1 MSHLK
6 DPTTQYYTGEYPKQ
20 KQPTPGIQAKM
31 TPVPDCGE
39 KTYVG
44 SGRLKDR
51 KALVTGGDSGIG
63 RAAAIAY
70 AREGADVAISYLPV
84 EEEDAQ
90 DVKKIIEECGRKAVL
105 LPGDL
110 SDEKFARSLV
120 HEAHKA
126 LGGLDIMALVAG
138 KQVAIPDIADLTSE
152 QFQKTFAIN
161 VFALFWL
168 TQEAIPLL
176 PKGASIITTS
186 SIQAYQPSPHLLD
199 YAATKAAILNY
210 SRGLA
215 KQVAEKGIRVNIVA
229 PGPIWTALQISGGQ
243 TQDKIPQFGQKTPM
257 KRAGQPAET
266 GPCICLSGK
275 SGVELRHRRSA
286 WRVRRRAFRLKKC
299 PVVKSNRASFLFCFG
314 SFFADQT
321 YLQVTRLM
329 QRIHY
334 LHQRLVID
342 GFVRSEEDGGV
353 FLAFG

>member
-120 HEAHKA
+120 HEAQ
-126 LGGLDIMALVAG
+126 GV
-138 KQVAIPDIADLTSE
+138 
-152 QFQKTFAIN
+152 
-161 VFALFWL
+161 
-168 TQEAIPLL
+168 
-176 PKGASIITTS
+176 
-186 SIQAYQPSPHLLD
+186 
-199 YAATKAAILNY
+199 
-210 SRGLA
+210 R
-215 KQVAEKGIRVNIVA
+215 
-229 PGPIWTALQISGGQ
+229 
-243 TQDKIPQFGQKTPM
+243 
-257 KRAGQPAET
+257 RAGYYGAGRRNRLPFRILQTSPANSFKR
-266 GPCICLSGK
+266 PC
-275 SGVELRHRRSA
+275 H
-286 WRVRRRAFRLKKC
+286 
-299 PVVKSNRASFLFCFG
+299 
-314 SFFADQT
+314 
-321 YLQVTRLM
+321 
-329 QRIHY
+329 
-334 LHQRLVID
+334 
-342 GFVRSEEDGGV
+342 
-353 FLAFG
+353 

>member
-168 TQEAIPLL
+168 TQKRSPATERCKYHHHFVNPCIPAKSAFTGLCGYEGGDSEL
-176 PKGASIITTS
+176 QPWPGKTGRGERYSGEYCRAS
-186 SIQAYQPSPHLLD
+186 
-199 YAATKAAILNY
+199 
-210 SRGLA
+210 
-215 KQVAEKGIRVNIVA
+215 
-229 PGPIWTALQISGGQ
+229 PIWTALQISGGQ

-257 KRAGQPAET
+257 KRAGQPAELAPVYVYLASQESSYVT
-266 GPCICLSGK
+266 AEVH
-275 SGVELRHRRSA
+275 GV
-286 WRVRRRAFRLKKC
+286 C
-299 PVVKSNRASFLFCFG
+299 
-314 SFFADQT
+314 
-321 YLQVTRLM
+321 
-329 QRIHY
+329 
-334 LHQRLVID
+334 
-342 GFVRSEEDGGV
+342 GGEH
-353 FLAFG
+353 LG

>member
-126 LGGLDIMALVAG
+126 Y
-138 KQVAIPDIADLTSE
+138 
-152 QFQKTFAIN
+152 
-161 VFALFWL
+161 
-168 TQEAIPLL
+168 
-176 PKGASIITTS
+176 S
-186 SIQAYQPSPHLLD
+186 S
-199 YAATKAAILNY
+199 
-210 SRGLA
+210 
-215 KQVAEKGIRVNIVA
+215 
-229 PGPIWTALQISGGQ
+229 
-243 TQDKIPQFGQKTPM
+243 
-257 KRAGQPAET
+257 
-266 GPCICLSGK
+266 
-275 SGVELRHRRSA
+275 
-286 WRVRRRAFRLKKC
+286 WR
-299 PVVKSNRASFLFCFG
+299 
-314 SFFADQT
+314 
-321 YLQVTRLM
+321 
-329 QRIHY
+329 
-334 LHQRLVID
+334 
-342 GFVRSEEDGGV
+342 
-353 FLAFG
+353 